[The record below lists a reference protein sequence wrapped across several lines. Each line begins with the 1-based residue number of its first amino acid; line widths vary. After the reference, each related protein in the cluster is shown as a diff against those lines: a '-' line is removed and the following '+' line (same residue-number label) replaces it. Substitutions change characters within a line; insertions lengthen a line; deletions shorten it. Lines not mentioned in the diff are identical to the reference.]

1 MILSR
6 VMKYCLLFLFALL
19 STAIRA
25 QEFYLQRESD
35 SLSWLCLKQGDAVS
49 RWWLPYPVY
58 RLQAGDVN
66 GDGLDEAMVGVFKA
80 TRYYP
85 PGRRLF
91 IFKNVRGKV
100 RPMWMGSKLG
110 GMLEDFR
117 FVSGCVRSLE
127 TTTNGQYVVAEYA
140 WSDFGLRFVR
150 FVATGL
156 ARPEAMAIFEKD

>member
-6 VMKYCLLFLFALL
+6 VIKYCLLFLFALL

-49 RWWLPYPVY
+49 RWRLPYPVY
-58 RLQAGDVN
+58 RLQA
-66 GDGLDEAMVGVFKA
+66 GVFKA

-127 TTTNGQYVVAEYA
+127 TTTDGQYVVAEYS
-140 WSDFGLRFVR
+140 WNDFGLRFVR